1 MEQSPNVT
9 SIELDKYKLLVSE
22 SDVIVNLLL
31 KLSHKMANAE
41 NSIKLFN
48 AFNKNVNMSFNEEL
62 VRILKCLN
70 CSNRKIVSFFVIFR
84 KY

>member
-1 MEQSPNVT
+1 MEQSSNVT

-41 NSIKLFN
+41 NSIKLFKD
-48 AFNKNVNMSFNEEL
+48 FNKNISMRFNEEL
-62 VRILKCLN
+62 VRILKYLN
-70 CSNRKIVSFFVIFR
+70 CFNRKLMLCFCVF
-84 KY
+84 

>member
-1 MEQSPNVT
+1 MLNSKPFYETLIEKILRILEQSSNVT

-41 NSIKLFN
+41 NSIKLIN
-48 AFNKNVNMSFNEEL
+48 AFNK
-62 VRILKCLN
+62 K
-70 CSNRKIVSFFVIFR
+70 
-84 KY
+84 